1 MIRGRYISIAVIT
14 CSIIYI
20 ATTIGISNVFA
31 NGTTTPPVNWGD
43 NIFETAYEFLGV
55 ALNIIYIITLPLLT
69 IAGKAMDNSMVYG
82 EFINLDRALY
92 MLWNISRTFA
102 NFAIGWVFLYKIIK
116 YIFIKTDS
124 DIGDLKPMIIKSF
137 GAILGINFSRFILWA
152 LLDLSTILI
161 YSVWS
166 MPLNLLWQLSVAE
179 NNMPILSIN
188 NFINYESNDT
198 TRGTTGKIENHVYY
212 QWNGINIAPCGIDG
226 QLVNWF
232 VVGPK
237 YYPTIPDKTSVSFEP
252 PNKCWN
258 GTEKCKHYCSIN
270 TMELADITELEKWKE
285 TNLWGSNSIL
295 IDPNKN
301 QNDNR
306 MIREILINLRANKC
320 SWWNLEFDLD
330 NATHTFAKDKLE
342 ELIKVIPYV
351 GSEELSFC
359 GGTIKAKSNSIYD
372 VSTNDRKTLFIKWDG
387 TTNGYTN
394 INGLSTKSLLDQS
407 KGMVWPF
414 VTLYMTLLDFS
425 NISLNNSSE
434 TTLSWAVWWITEF
447 LVRAIIGILLL
458 VPLIALSV
466 SLIMRIWLLRWI
478 IAFSPLGII
487 AVTLFDMKSWD
498 WILKDVNI
506 WSILGLIFWPIVPVF
521 ALSIS
526 IIFIQALHGQMKG
539 DIETQRETRWF
550 LGINFTAQTSNNN
563 TVCADFWWMQQI
575 CYKTDNDVPASSVFV
590 NLFPRLFVNIFAI
603 AIMRFLVKMSF
614 AASPLTQWAANS
626 VMNIWKSLA
635 SSIPIIPIPG
645 LWKLSAWNIFWSDR
659 NASIADRILDTWW
672 EKVRSL
678 DQEGQKNLDT
688 LFKDFAEWDKKKEVW
703 WDVQWS
709 VPNKIDISKIN
720 TGKVKEWITEH
731 INKNQKINLAQAEAI
746 INNNAIDKNNKII
759 TWSTT
764 QDKVSQLVDTMNQIY
779 KDDKD
784 NLLKHNRIMVTEWIT
799 DIIKKSYDTWSIIID
814 KEDDKNKLIEFINDG
829 HIKPFLTEE
838 KNMLDTILKNIT
850 HKDPNGTIYKLIN
863 KEWWN
868 IEWTTE

>member
-1 MIRGRYISIAVIT
+1 MIRGKYINIAVIT

-20 ATTIGISNVFA
+20 ATTIGIPHVFA
-31 NGTTTPPVNWGD
+31 NGTTTTATWGD
-43 NIFETAYEFLGV
+43 NIFETIYQWLGV
-55 ALNIIYIITLPLLT
+55 VLNIIYIITLPLLT

-124 DIGDLKPMIIKSF
+124 DIGDFKPMIIKSL
-137 GAILGINFSRFILWA
+137 GAVLGINFSRFILWA

-212 QWNGINIAPCGIDG
+212 QWNGVNIAPCGIDG

-237 YYPTIPDKTSVSFEP
+237 YYPTIPDKTSVNFEP
-252 PNKCWN
+252 PKTCGSSGN
-258 GTEKCKHYCSIN
+258 EECKHYCAVN
-270 TMELADITELEKWKE
+270 TMELANITELEQRKKNKLWLS
-285 TNLWGSNSIL
+285 NLTTL
-295 IDPNKN
+295 N
-301 QNDNR
+301 QENNT
-306 MIREILINLRANKC
+306 IVREILINLRANKC
-320 SWWNLEFDLD
+320 TWWELKFPLD
-330 NATHTFAKDKLE
+330 NTTYTFTKNELE

-359 GGTIKAKSNSIYD
+359 NGTIKAKSNSIYD
-372 VSTNDRKTLFIKWDG
+372 VSTNDRKTLFLSWNN
-387 TTNGYTN
+387 TGYTN
-394 INGLSTKSLLDQS
+394 TNGLSTKSLLDQS

-487 AVTLFDMKSWD
+487 VVTLFDMKSWD

-539 DIETQRETRWF
+539 DIAAQRETRWF
-550 LGINFTAQTSNNN
+550 LGINFTAQKDNNN
-563 TVCADFWWMQQI
+563 TVCADFRWMQQI

-614 AASPLTQWAANS
+614 AASPLTQWAADS

-688 LFKDFAEWDKKKEVW
+688 LFRDFAEWDKKKEVW

-731 INKNQKINLAQAEAI
+731 INKNQKINLANAEAI

-764 QDKVSQLVDTMNQIY
+764 QDKVSQLVNTMNQIY
-779 KDDKD
+779 KDDKN

-829 HIKPFLTEE
+829 YIKPFLIEE
-838 KNMLDTILKNIT
+838 KNILDTILKNIT
-850 HKDPNGTIYKLIN
+850 YKDPNGTIYKLIN
-863 KEWWN
+863 KDKWN

>member
-1 MIRGRYISIAVIT
+1 MIRGRYIGIATIT

-20 ATTIGISNVFA
+20 AITIGIPHVFA
-31 NGTTTPPVNWGD
+31 DGTTPSSTWGD
-43 NIFETAYEFLGV
+43 NIFETVYQWLGV
-55 ALNIIYIITLPLLT
+55 VLNIIYIITLPLLT

-102 NFAIGWVFLYKIIK
+102 NFAIWWVFLYKIIK

-161 YSVWS
+161 YSIWS

-237 YYPTIPDKTSVSFEP
+237 YYPTIPDKTSINFEP
-252 PNKCWN
+252 PKTCWN
-258 GTEKCKHYCSIN
+258 GTEQCEKRYCVVN
-270 TMELADITELEKWKE
+270 TMEVADITALEKWKE
-285 TNLWGSNSIL
+285 TRLWLSNLTVLNQEN
-295 IDPNKN
+295 NKI
-301 QNDNR
+301 
-306 MIREILINLRANKC
+306 IREILINLRANKC
-320 SWWNLEFDLD
+320 NWWELEFPLD
-330 NATHTFAKDKLE
+330 NTTYKFTKNELE
-342 ELIKVIPYV
+342 ELIKAIPYV

-359 GGTIKAKSNSIYD
+359 NGTIKSKSNSIYD
-372 VSTNDRKTLFIKWDG
+372 TTTNDRKTLFIKWDG

-394 INGLSTKSLLDQS
+394 TNGLSTKSLLDQS

-447 LVRAIIGILLL
+447 LIRAIIGILLL

-478 IAFSPLGII
+478 IAFSPLAII
-487 AVTLFDMKSWD
+487 AVTLFDMKWGD
-498 WILKDVNI
+498 WMLKDVNI

-539 DIETQRETRWF
+539 DIAVQRETRWF
-550 LGINFTAQTSNNN
+550 LWINFTAQKDNNN
-563 TVCADFWWMQQI
+563 TVCADFRWMQQI

-626 VMNIWKSLA
+626 VMDIWKSLA

-678 DQEGQKNLDT
+678 DNDGQKNLDT
-688 LFKDFAEWDKKKEVW
+688 LFKNFAEWDWDKKKEAW
-703 WDVQWS
+703 WDIQWS
-709 VPNKIDISKIN
+709 SVNKIDIRQIN
-720 TGKVKEWITEH
+720 TDKVKEKITEH
-731 INKNQKINLAQAEAI
+731 INQNQKLNLAQAETI
-746 INNNAIDKNNKII
+746 INNNAKEKDSKII
-759 TWSTT
+759 TWSTI
-764 QDKVSQLVDTMNQIY
+764 QEKASQVIEAMNQIY
-779 KDDKD
+779 NKEEQTKYTKA
-784 NLLKHNRIMVTEWIT
+784 LIIEWIA
-799 DIIKKSYDTWSIIID
+799 DIIKKDYNTWSIVLD
-814 KEDDKNKLIEFINDG
+814 KEDDKKRLSEFINDSNV
-829 HIKPFLTEE
+829 KSFLIEE
-838 KNMLDTILKNIT
+838 KNILDKILKNIT
-850 HKDPNGTIYKLIN
+850 YKDPSSIIYKLIN
-863 KEWWN
+863 KEWN
-868 IEWTTE
+868 LEWTTE